1 MKGIGQVAEPSR
13 GSAMI
18 SGIASL
24 WTSLDGQSIHEKQTV
39 SSAWQ
44 LTAMGNEVT

>member
-1 MKGIGQVAEPSR
+1 
-13 GSAMI
+13 MI
-18 SGIASL
+18 SGIASM
-24 WTSLDGQSIHEKQTV
+24 WTSLDGRSIHEKQTV